1 MLAGEGFS
9 PVWKRK
15 GVGTPGGNTLHQV
28 SPGVMSHRHS
38 VIVNKYKKATAPS
51 VSSINDT
58 CTHNNPA
65 NTGSLEMMEKK
76 VSIPSGINQPRSRRS
91 SPFVLLLGIVGLA
104 SLYHLTT
111 RGWPRF
117 HHHCPHHHHNLES
130 PYGSFPRPDD
140 AFRFIPC
147 TNTTSPPALD
157 DEDHEVSWAKLFD
170 PDPDHW
176 SWGNKTAGTSE
187 DPYGGRGI
195 FLCGYI
201 DVPLDY
207 KNESDTRITRLAVT
221 KFQVSGLAR
230 ADGSSPPGAGAKSE
244 RTLVLEPGGPGGSG
258 NRMVWSSG
266 ELLTERFTFS
276 QFDALGWDPR
286 GVNASQPAISCFPYD
301 ADRDRWSALAGQY
314 REQHSDP
321 ETQLRLTDAMNNAT
335 FHACWKRH
343 GDLGRFMTTT
353 LVARDLEEIRKA
365 LGEDD
370 LTGYLVS
377 YGTGIGQTYANMF
390 PDSVG
395 RIILDGTEYVRDH
408 RLLGGFVSGSGDC
421 RFFSL
426 TLGTVALTIC
436 LSGLDCPRQRD
447 RCVP

>member
-1 MLAGEGFS
+1 M
-9 PVWKRK
+9 
-15 GVGTPGGNTLHQV
+15 
-28 SPGVMSHRHS
+28 
-38 VIVNKYKKATAPS
+38 
-51 VSSINDT
+51 
-58 CTHNNPA
+58 
-65 NTGSLEMMEKK
+65 
-76 VSIPSGINQPRSRRS
+76 
-91 SPFVLLLGIVGLA
+91 LLLGIASLA
-104 SLYHLTT
+104 GLYHLTT
-111 RGWPRF
+111 RGWPQFR
-117 HHHCPHHHHNLES
+117 HHCSHHQHSIES
-130 PYGSFPRPDD
+130 PYGSFPQPDD
-140 AFRFIPC
+140 AFRFLPC
-147 TNTTSPPALD
+147 TNVTRPPALD
-157 DEDHEVSWAKLFD
+157 DKDHESSWAKLFD

-176 SWGNKTAGTSE
+176 AWGNNTAGTSE
-187 DPYGGRGI
+187 DPYAGRGI

-207 KNESDTRITRLAVT
+207 KNESDARITRLAVT

-230 ADGSSPPGAGAKSE
+230 ADGSSPPGAGTKSE

-258 NRMVWSSG
+258 TRMVWTSG
-266 ELLTERFTFS
+266 ELLTERFTLS

-286 GVNASQPAISCFPYD
+286 GVNASQPAISCYPYD

-335 FHACWKRH
+335 LHACWKRH

-408 RLLGGFVSGSGDC
+408 RLLGGFVSAYGDHWGYPSTPNTV
-421 RFFSL
+421 SL
-426 TLGTVALTIC
+426 TIS
-436 LSGLDCPRQRD
+436 LSGLDRSRQCD
-447 RCVP
+447 RCVPRWLPRRMP

>member
-1 MLAGEGFS
+1 M
-9 PVWKRK
+9 
-15 GVGTPGGNTLHQV
+15 
-28 SPGVMSHRHS
+28 
-38 VIVNKYKKATAPS
+38 
-51 VSSINDT
+51 
-58 CTHNNPA
+58 
-65 NTGSLEMMEKK
+65 
-76 VSIPSGINQPRSRRS
+76 
-91 SPFVLLLGIVGLA
+91 LLLGIVGLA

-111 RGWPRF
+111 RGWPQFR
-117 HHHCPHHHHNLES
+117 HHCSHHHHGLGS
-130 PYGSFPRPDD
+130 PYGSFPQPND
-140 AFRFIPC
+140 AFRFLPC
-147 TNTTSPPALD
+147 TNTTRPPALD

-176 SWGNKTAGTSE
+176 AWGNKTADASE
-187 DPYGGRGI
+187 DPYAGRGI

-258 NRMVWSSG
+258 TRMAWTSG

-286 GVNASQPAISCFPYD
+286 GVNASQPAISCYPYD

-321 ETQLRLTDAMNNAT
+321 ETQLRLMDALNNAT

-353 LVARDLEEIRKA
+353 LVARDLEEIRKG
-365 LGEDD
+365 LGEDE

-408 RLLGGFVSGSGDC
+408 RELGGFVSRSRTC
-421 RFFSL
+421 
-426 TLGTVALTIC
+426 VALPL
-436 LSGLDCPRQRD
+436 LSTQLH
-447 RCVP
+447 